1 MSHAEEHC
9 ASVPL
14 SRGCSLG
21 SQSRLS
27 AVSAIKGRQTSQESH
42 LHHCV
47 LANLKEY
54 HYRPFP
60 SSHLPT
66 TDRLYPGCPARLLR
80 CDLFYTH
87 IGQKIR
93 PIAWHAPNIDASISS
108 WLSARTGCRSVIAP
122 RLRLLKWLMYLDCWI
137 WLAKHI
143 VILCCSQRQIQ
154 GYPLRHLSKYH
165 ERILRR
171 DHPSEKVPLIRYS
184 HKIEF

>member
-1 MSHAEEHC
+1 MTCSYSTLLPGAGT
-9 ASVPL
+9 PQRQRKNNFL
-14 SRGCSLG
+14 SAHPLG

-27 AVSAIKGRQTSQESH
+27 AVPAIKGRQTSQESH

-80 CDLFYTH
+80 CDLFY
-87 IGQKIR
+87 
-93 PIAWHAPNIDASISS
+93 NIQN
-108 WLSARTGCRSVIAP
+108 TECCRSVIAP
-122 RLRLLKWLMYLDCWI
+122 RLRLLKWLTYLDCWI

-143 VILCCSQRQIQ
+143 VILCCSRRKIK
-154 GYPLRHLSKYH
+154 GILSG
-165 ERILRR
+165 ICQSTMRR
-171 DHPSEKVPLIRYS
+171 FPGETICPKKVPLIRYS
-184 HKIEF
+184 HKITI